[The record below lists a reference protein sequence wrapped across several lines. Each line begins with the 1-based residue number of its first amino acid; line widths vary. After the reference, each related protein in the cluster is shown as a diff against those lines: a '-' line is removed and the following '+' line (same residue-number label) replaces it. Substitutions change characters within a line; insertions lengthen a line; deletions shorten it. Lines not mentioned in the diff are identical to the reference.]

1 MAMIY
6 LIGFTGVGK
15 TTIGKKL
22 ALQKNKIFYDVDN
35 EIEIEEKNNISNI
48 FKLKGELC
56 FREIE
61 TKILKKAKND
71 SIVSCGGGLPTF
83 KDNMTYIKENGIS
96 IYLKASEDDIF
107 KRLSKNLSNRPLVKN
122 MNNKELKLFVKIKI
136 KERERFYRLADYTI
150 NTSNYSIDEILVKI
164 NSLLV
169 SS

>member
-71 SIVSCGGGLPTF
+71 SIVSCGGGLPNF
-83 KDNMTYIKENGIS
+83 KENMSYIKENGTS

-107 KRLSKNLSNRPLVKN
+107 KRLSKNLSMRPLIKN
-122 MNNKELKLFVKIKI
+122 MNKNELKLFIKIKI
-136 KERERFYRLADYTI
+136 KEREKFYLLADYKL
-150 NTSNYSIDEILVKI
+150 NTSGCSIDEILVKI